1 MKQLLKQIAT
11 KENNRQA
18 KPITLGRL
26 LVTPGIIE
34 KVSQIEL
41 LDALVRHRTHDWG
54 NVGPEDWAA
63 NDRAALQGG
72 RILSTF
78 DTDCGTRFWI
88 ITEADRRVTT
98 ALLPT
103 EY

>member
-1 MKQLLKQIAT
+1 MKHLLEETVT
-11 KENNRQA
+11 KENNRQV

-34 KVSQIEL
+34 KVSRIEL

-63 NDRAALQGG
+63 NDRAVLHGG

-78 DTDCGTRFWI
+78 DTECGTRFWI
-88 ITEADRRVTT
+88 ITEVDRHVTT
-98 ALLPT
+98 ALLPI

>member
-1 MKQLLKQIAT
+1 MKHLLKETAT

-18 KPITLGRL
+18 KSITLGRL
-26 LVTPGIIE
+26 LVTPGVIE
-34 KVSQIEL
+34 KVSQVEL
-41 LDALVRHRTHDWG
+41 LDALARHRTHDWG
-54 NVGPEDWAA
+54 NIGPEDWAA
-63 NDRAALQGG
+63 NDRAALHGG

-78 DTDCGTRFWI
+78 DTECGTRFWI

-98 ALLPT
+98 ALLPM

>member
-54 NVGPEDWAA
+54 NVGPEDRAA
-63 NDRAALQGG
+63 NDRAALQGR